1 MHYSH
6 RSHLFGSNEETMR
19 LSNLP
24 LPSEISRLANIE
36 FMNIGSGYYTGSIP
50 TELFSLTKLTELA
63 LAGSSFEPG
72 MATIPTEIGQLTAL
86 AVLGMRE

>member
-1 MHYSH
+1 
-6 RSHLFGSNEETMR
+6 
-19 LSNLP
+19 
-24 LPSEISRLANIE
+24 
-36 FMNIGSGYYTGSIP
+36 MNIGSGYYTGSIP